1 MIRSTMSVL
10 GLNAWDDTIWDNLE
24 TPTGIDK
31 DVLVYN
37 LLMECAEL
45 EVLYSDPDFMKKALG
60 MWSKKRLPVW
70 QALQDTTTLEYS
82 ALENY
87 NLSETEKAKELT
99 QSNSES
105 NGNSTTNS
113 ESKNG
118 TVDSAKAYNETDFVD
133 RERNTTDSLGKGT
146 SQTLMNTSGSGS
158 RDNDRTANRHGITG
172 GSVQDLLKQER
183 DVKQFSVIDY
193 IINDFKKR
201 FCLMIY

>member
-1 MIRSTMSVL
+1 M
-10 GLNAWDDTIWDNLE
+10 
-24 TPTGIDK
+24 
-31 DVLVYN
+31 LVYN

>member
-1 MIRSTMSVL
+1 M
-10 GLNAWDDTIWDNLE
+10 NAWDDTIWDNLE
-24 TPTGIDK
+24 TPTGINK

-99 QSNSES
+99 QSSSES
-105 NGNSTTNS
+105 SGNSTTGS

-118 TVDSAKAYNETDFVD
+118 TVDAAKAYNETDFVD
-133 RERNTTDSLGKGT
+133 RERNTTESKGSAT
-146 SQTLMNTSGSGS
+146 SQSLMNTSGSGS
-158 RDNDRTANRHGITG
+158 RDNDRTVTRHGITG
-172 GSVQDLLKQER
+172 GNVQDLLER
-183 DVKQFSVIDY
+183 EREVKQFNVIDY

>member
-1 MIRSTMSVL
+1 MMRSTMSVL
-10 GLNAWDDTIWDNLE
+10 GLDAWDDTIWDNLE

-133 RERNTTDSLGKGT
+133 RERNTTESLGKGT

-183 DVKQFSVIDY
+183 EVKQFSVIDY